1 MRKFQNF
8 CLLNINNL
16 TVTFNYQKVWDQFY
30 SNITFCKIIFATHL
44 EVEQVIY

>member
-1 MRKFQNF
+1 MRKFQFYN

-30 SNITFCKIIFATHL
+30 SNIVF
-44 EVEQVIY
+44 Y